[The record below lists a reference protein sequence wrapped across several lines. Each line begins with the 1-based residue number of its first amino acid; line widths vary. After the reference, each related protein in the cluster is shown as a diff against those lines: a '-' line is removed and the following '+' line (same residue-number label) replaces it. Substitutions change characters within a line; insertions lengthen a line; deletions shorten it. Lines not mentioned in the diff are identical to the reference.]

1 MIARVDR
8 AAIGRPIADRVIR
21 KDLRIEQQGMA
32 GSRQPIQLIIPERL
46 DASSVRETRSVADR
60 VVDIGRLVDRRAG
73 RGELM
78 QDVGDL
84 KRGIMLIRLTRRVY
98 DELTSSILLV
108 AATIYAPS
116 FRNISR
122 ID

>member
-1 MIARVDR
+1 
-8 AAIGRPIADRVIR
+8 
-21 KDLRIEQQGMA
+21 MA